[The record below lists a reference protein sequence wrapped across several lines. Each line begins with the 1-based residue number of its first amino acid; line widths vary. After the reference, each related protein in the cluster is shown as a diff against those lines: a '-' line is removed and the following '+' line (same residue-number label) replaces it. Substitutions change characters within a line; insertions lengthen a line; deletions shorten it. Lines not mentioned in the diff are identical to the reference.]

1 MSQQETLVNEFADVK
16 IAANFLKAMRRRV
29 NAKADVVVHGAHA
42 VVSRKDQVE
51 MNLKHRRRDP
61 CFDNGY
67 VLRSVVL
74 DLCDPAPSTLPFNFT
89 GVIDMADQV
98 VEAAEILQ
106 NTQALFER
114 QLDEFN
120 NAADAAVKEAKQR
133 VSQLNDYTNRLAT
146 SLNNLNKVLGDERM
160 VRALDNADKIAA
172 SLKLLDS
179 LQQGGNLDKII
190 AALQAK

>member
-1 MSQQETLVNEFADVK
+1 
-16 IAANFLKAMRRRV
+16 
-29 NAKADVVVHGAHA
+29 
-42 VVSRKDQVE
+42 
-51 MNLKHRRRDP
+51 
-61 CFDNGY
+61 
-67 VLRSVVL
+67 
-74 DLCDPAPSTLPFNFT
+74 
-89 GVIDMADQV
+89 MADQV